1 MDINAT
7 VVRFPLFKDYKRKER
22 FFTVLGMLYSRQI
35 TLSKAAELLSMDKD
49 EFSMVLKN
57 MNLEYSYL
65 TEDEAKKELKSA
77 KILIE
82 KLR

>member
-7 VVRFPLFKDYKRKER
+7 IIRFPLFKDYKKKER

-35 TLSKAAELLSMDKD
+35 TLSKASELLNMDRD
-49 EFSMVLKN
+49 EFSMILKN

-65 TEDEAKKELKSA
+65 TEDEVKKELKSA
-77 KILIE
+77 KILKE
-82 KLR
+82 KLK

>member
-1 MDINAT
+1 MDISGT
-7 VVRFPLFKDYKRKER
+7 IVKFPLFKDYESKEK

-35 TLSKAAELLSMDKD
+35 TLSKASELLDMDRD
-49 EFSMVLKN
+49 EFSMILKN

-65 TEDEAKKELKSA
+65 TEGEAKKELKSA

-82 KLR
+82 KLK